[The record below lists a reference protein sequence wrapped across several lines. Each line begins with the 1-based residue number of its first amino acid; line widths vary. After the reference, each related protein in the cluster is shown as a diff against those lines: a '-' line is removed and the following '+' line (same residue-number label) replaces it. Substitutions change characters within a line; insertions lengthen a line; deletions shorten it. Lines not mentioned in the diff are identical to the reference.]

1 MKIFSSLVSRELIGE
16 YINWMPT
23 RMTLFSLS
31 FVLLSLD
38 VRAAGIAERIGVAQ
52 VLQSTGKSCQS
63 YYSLYPAGIVCLKD
77 VEYRRLFR
85 VTYKFAG
92 EVRTAD
98 LGWYPAKKFAVTA
111 DGTPID
117 PDTSQQFKTEHD

>member
-1 MKIFSSLVSRELIGE
+1 MKNLIG
-16 YINWMPT
+16 
-23 RMTLFSLS
+23 LLASLITVS
-31 FVLLSLD
+31 AHGAD
-38 VRAAGIAERIGVAQ
+38 TAERTKVVQ
-52 VLQSTGKSCQS
+52 VLQSTGRSCPS

-98 LGWYPAKKFAVTA
+98 LEWYPEKKFSVTA

-117 PDTSQQFKTEHD
+117 PDTSNQFRTEHDRLN

>member
-1 MKIFSSLVSRELIGE
+1 MKNLIG
-16 YINWMPT
+16 
-23 RMTLFSLS
+23 
-31 FVLLSLD
+31 LL
-38 VRAAGIAERIGVAQ
+38 AALIALNTHGADFAEREKVVQ
-52 VLQSTGKSCQS
+52 VLQLTGRSCES

-77 VEYRRLFR
+77 VEYRRIFR

-98 LGWYPAKKFAVTA
+98 LNWYPVKKFAVAA

-117 PDTSQQFKTEHD
+117 PDTSHQFKTEHDRN